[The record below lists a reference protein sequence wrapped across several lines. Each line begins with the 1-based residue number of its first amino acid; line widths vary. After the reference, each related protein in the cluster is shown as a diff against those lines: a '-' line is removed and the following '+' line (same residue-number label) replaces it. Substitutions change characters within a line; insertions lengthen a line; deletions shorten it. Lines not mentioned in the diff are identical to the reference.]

1 MAAPIRKKLY
11 FDVNFGS
18 GTGGIGQAVATT
30 VSALYFPC
38 TSFTN
43 GVAGDRYGGVLQA
56 LEACTGNTPN
66 LTKAQRA
73 VSAWFALGGTGTGGG
88 AGGVTVTSL
97 GSPIAVD
104 FVQPTGTVANHAN
117 VTRLKYLNAAGTT
130 QFAKAGLEAIYGTLG
145 IERHFSV
152 RVRKA
157 NASGVALSTS
167 IRGTLYVARQH
178 SIEV

>member
-1 MAAPIRKKLY
+1 MAAPLIRKKLY

-30 VSALYFPC
+30 VPALYFPC
-38 TSFTN
+38 TQFTN
-43 GVAGDRYGGVLQA
+43 GVAGDRYGAVLQA

-66 LTKAQRA
+66 QIKAQRE
-73 VSAWFALGGTGTGGG
+73 VSAWFAFAGGG
-88 AGGVTVTSL
+88 GQLTVTSA
-97 GSPIAVD
+97 GSPVAVD

-117 VTRLKYLNAAGTT
+117 VTRLKVLNTAGTT
-130 QFAKAGLEAIYGTLG
+130 QFAKGGFSAIYGTLG

-157 NASGVALSTS
+157 NASGVATTTS
-167 IRGTLYVARQH
+167 VRGTLYVARQH